1 MALQFFWFR
10 FACRCLLTALLG
22 LAGHTYADTHADTHA
37 HAHAQTPAQPQSSP
51 DDCPPGAQT
60 PTHAQRQASERDA
73 RDRGFLWRVSKDGRN
88 SYLFGTIHVA
98 RIDWSFPG
106 PQVMRALQAVD
117 TLALEL
123 DPLDPDIQRR
133 LSAAIAAQHRS
144 VLPAALGQRLQR
156 QAQAECVPA
165 QALSSL
171 PPEIQLLTLLA
182 LIGRRDGLDP
192 AYGIDNFLAGAGRE
206 LNKSVVSLE
215 TPEMQLQA
223 LAMPTEQE
231 SLDFIED
238 NLPDLERGTAR
249 PQLLRLAQVWAD
261 GDLDTLNSYESWCD
275 CLRTH
280 AERAMLKRILDD
292 RNPAM
297 AAAIDALHGTGKRVF
312 GAVGSLHMVG
322 PNGLPAL
329 LAQRGY
335 QVDRVAYAH

>member
-1 MALQFFWFR
+1 MVPQFFWFR
-10 FACRCLLTALLG
+10 FARRCLVTALLG
-22 LAGHTYADTHADTHA
+22 LAG
-37 HAHAQTPAQPQSSP
+37 HAHAQTPAQPQSRP
-51 DDCPPGAQT
+51 DDCPPEART
-60 PTHAQRQASERDA
+60 PTPAQRQAFERSA
-73 RDRGFLWRVSKDGRN
+73 RDRGFLWRISKDGHS

-98 RIDWSFPG
+98 KIDWSHPG

-133 LSAAIAAQHRS
+133 LLAAIAAQHRA
-144 VLPAALGQRLQR
+144 VLPAALAQRLQR
-156 QAQAECVPA
+156 QLQAECVPA
-165 QALSSL
+165 QALASFT
-171 PPEIQLLTLLA
+171 PELQLSALLTM
-182 LIGRRDGLDP
+182 IGRRDGLDP
-192 AYGIDNFLAGAGRE
+192 AYGIDNFLAGAGRK

-223 LAMPTEQE
+223 LAMPTQQE
-231 SLDFIED
+231 SLDFIKD

-249 PQLLRLAQVWAD
+249 SQLLRLAQAWAN
-261 GDLDTLNSYESWCD
+261 GDLDTIESYKSWCD
-275 CLRTH
+275 CLKTP

-297 AAAIDALHGTGKRVF
+297 AIAIDALHGAGKRVF
-312 GAVGSLHMVG
+312 SAVGSLHMVG

-335 QVDRVAYAH
+335 QVDRVAYAHRAGK